1 MCFEILQS
9 KGKMSTSKIF
19 IKKIFTAKLL
29 AKDLW
34 FLMTRSP
41 KISGVFRDKSISRTF
56 MEKIMMVTTAVNGC
70 VYCEWFHAKQAVES
84 GISEQEVRNMLNL
97 QFQADTTEFET
108 VALLYAQ
115 HFAETNRNPDLEM
128 TKKLFDYYG
137 EKTANHIILVIRM
150 IYFGNLYGN
159 TWDAVISRFRG
170 VPAPNSNIIFEFF
183 YFLINA
189 PLMVPAMIFM
199 KLEKKKI

>member
-1 MCFEILQS
+1 MS
-9 KGKMSTSKIF
+9 KDNIYD
-19 IKKIFTAKLL
+19 KKIFTAEIL

-34 FLMTRSP
+34 FLTINSP
-41 KISGVFRDKSISRTF
+41 KIFGVFRDKNISRTF
-56 MEKIMMVTTAVNGC
+56 IEKIMMVTTAVNGC
-70 VYCEWFHAKQAVES
+70 IYCEWFHAKQAVES
-84 GISEQEVRNMLNL
+84 GISEAEVRNLLKL
-97 QFQADTTEFET
+97 QFQADATEFET

-115 HFAETNRNPDLEM
+115 HFAETNRNPDPAM

-170 VPAPNSNIIFEFF
+170 VSVPNSNIIFEVV

-189 PLMVPAMIFM
+189 PLMFPAMILM